1 MYLMIDIVTDQNVE
15 TKAWE
20 ERVLFKRDVLSKPWR
35 LPSSIL
41 LEHHKP
47 ITETKTIATEVS
59 VDRKPEVCKIDFQTL
74 PPYAHSIR
82 NLKLLLL
89 SHVNTLQRFTPA
101 ELLALEEIH
110 YASMCVARHDLP
122 KGITE
127 RDVTNILLATL
138 NLLLRDGNIIIPKAS
153 QNTTCINAS
162 STMSIEETFVVVGRW
177 NLSSTIKSIAKR
189 DGKIVVRD
197 VWKKIVSWG
206 NGWEGT
212 TKGVIGVV
220 VEEVLT
226 GIEGQEWAETKA
238 GVWTRLDI

>member
-1 MYLMIDIVTDQNVE
+1 ME

-20 ERVLFKRDVLSKPWR
+20 ERVLFKRTILSKPWR
-35 LPSSIL
+35 LPSSVL
-41 LEHHKP
+41 SKHHKP
-47 ITETKTIATEVS
+47 NSDAKPLATEVT
-59 VDRKPEVCKIDFQTL
+59 VDKKPEVRKIDFQTL

-82 NLKLLLL
+82 NLKLFLL

-110 YASMCVARHDLP
+110 YASTCVARHDLP

-138 NLLLRDGNIIIPKAS
+138 NLLLRDGNIIIPKVN
-153 QNTTCINAS
+153 QNTTCTNADS
-162 STMSIEETFVVVGRW
+162 SLSTEETFVVVGRW
-177 NLSSTIKSIAKR
+177 NLSSTIKSMAKR
-189 DGKIVVRD
+189 DGRIVVRD
-197 VWKKIVSWG
+197 VWKKVVSWG

-226 GIEGQEWAETKA
+226 GLEGEEWTEMKA